1 MIGLFKG
8 DLGLCK
14 ETLQQKEGRGRRQE
28 EGKEEEGEELKAS
41 KKEGERERD

>member
-14 ETLQQKEGRGRRQE
+14 ETSRQKEGRGRRQE

-41 KKEGERERD
+41 KKGERERD